1 MILASLRLGRVL
13 LRLMAQV
20 VWPETKWTLR
30 SLLPSSLAKAELAGV
45 GDAPLSGEVLA
56 CGLPH
61 MSGVSIRVQSECISS
76 VAWISLVPVRG
87 VTAGES

>member
-1 MILASLRLGRVL
+1 
-13 LRLMAQV
+13 MAQV
-20 VWPETKWTLR
+20 AWPETKWTLK
-30 SLLPSSLAKAELAGV
+30 SLLPRTVWQELGWQVVAGGRV
-45 GDAPLSGEVLA
+45 PPLWEEVLA

-61 MSGVSIRVQSECISS
+61 MSRVSIRVQSECISS